1 MRERC
6 STWGKEGWHGGS
18 EQMDFKG
25 VRKIGK
31 IGCNFIQER
40 KSRTG
45 RW

>member
-1 MRERC
+1 MRVRC

-25 VRKIGK
+25 VREK
-31 IGCNFIQER
+31 IGCNFMQER
-40 KSRTG
+40 KSRRG